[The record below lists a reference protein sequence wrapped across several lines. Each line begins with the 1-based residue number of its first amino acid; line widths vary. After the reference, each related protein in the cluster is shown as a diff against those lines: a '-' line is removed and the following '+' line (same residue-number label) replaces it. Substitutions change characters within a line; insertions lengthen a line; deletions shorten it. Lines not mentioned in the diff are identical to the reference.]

1 MMLQWTGRERIRNG
15 WINDVSL
22 SLSPLTAEHRRKGVR
37 NCYIPDFTESEW
49 VWLESNDGCQVAAAL
64 SAPWSSQRS
73 LFIVQTPGT
82 GICCPLSPLTHWLPQ
97 LSLLSQLSIP
107 VWKIPSTLHWRPVLC
122 LCFVNFIPK
131 TCYMGPW
138 EFMKLYISDVNTH
151 KQNPQIQTGNINTL
165 GFLCPSADW
174 RKGGGSLIILTPR
187 GGVTF
192 YRSLL

>member
-1 MMLQWTGRERIRNG
+1 MDRERKNQK
-15 WINDVSL
+15 WLDKWCL
-22 SLSPLTAEHRRKGVR
+22 SLSTHSWTQKKRFKKWLHSWLHRVWVSLTGVQWWMSISCSLISSLEFTKVFVYCPDTWDR
-37 NCYIPDFTESEW
+37 NLLPS
-49 VWLESNDGCQVAAAL
+49 L
-64 SAPWSSQRS
+64 S
-73 LFIVQTPGT
+73 THT
-82 GICCPLSPLTHWLPQ
+82 LTSFLNFQFPYET
-97 LSLLSQLSIP
+97 
-107 VWKIPSTLHWRPVLC
+107 IPSTLHWRPVLC

>member
-15 WINDVSL
+15 WINDV

-49 VWLESNDGCQVAAAL
+49 VWLESNDGCQLAAAL

-97 LSLLSQLSIP
+97 LSLLPQLSIP
-107 VWKIPSTLHWRPVLC
+107 VWNEPFYWRPVLC

-138 EFMKLYISDVNTH
+138 EFMKLYISDVNTR
-151 KQNPQIQTGNINTL
+151 KQNPQTQTGNINTL

-174 RKGGGSLIILTPR
+174 RRGGG
-187 GGVTF
+187 
-192 YRSLL
+192 Y

>member
-22 SLSPLTAEHRRKGVR
+22 SPLTAEHRRKGLR
-37 NCYIPDFTESEW
+37 NGYIPDYTESEW
-49 VWLESNDGCQVAAAL
+49 VWLESNDGCQLAAAL

-107 VWKIPSTLHWRPVLC
+107 IWNDPFFPPLKASSLSLFCKFYPQNMLHGTLRVYE
-122 LCFVNFIPK
+122 
-131 TCYMGPW
+131 T
-138 EFMKLYISDVNTH
+138 LYFRCKH
-151 KQNPQIQTGNINTL
+151 P
-165 GFLCPSADW
+165 
-174 RKGGGSLIILTPR
+174 
-187 GGVTF
+187 
-192 YRSLL
+192 

>member
-1 MMLQWTGRERIRNG
+1 MDRERKNQK
-15 WINDVSL
+15 WLDKWCLSL

-49 VWLESNDGCQVAAAL
+49 VWLESNDGCQLAAAL

-138 EFMKLYISDVNTH
+138 EFMKLYISDVNTR

-192 YRSLL
+192 YRCLL

>member
-22 SLSPLTAEHRRKGVR
+22 SLSLSTHSWTQKKRCKKLLHSWLHRVWVSLTGVQWWMSIS
-37 NCYIPDFTESEW
+37 CSLI
-49 VWLESNDGCQVAAAL
+49 
-64 SAPWSSQRS
+64 RS
-73 LFIVQTPGT
+73 LEFTKVFVY
-82 GICCPLSPLTHWLPQ
+82 CPDTWDRNLLPSLSTHTLT
-97 LSLLSQLSIP
+97 SSTFTLSQLSIP

-138 EFMKLYISDVNTH
+138 EFMKLYISDVNTR

-174 RKGGGSLIILTPR
+174 RKGGGSLIIITPR
-187 GGVTF
+187 GGVTPH
-192 YRSLL
+192 RH